1 MNLQLLVCAVSC
13 LSAPL
18 DQEIDRGA
26 SKNANRLSM
35 ADSYFQASQRRI
47 GILYHKNTLVVAQCT
62 FLTAVYLMSTMQIL
76 ASWKCFVQAGTQ
88 CVAWLISQGQLKSDH
103 SSITQSSNR
112 HAEESLY
119 WSCLKS
125 EM

>member
-18 DQEIDRGA
+18 DQETSRGA
-26 SKNANRLSM
+26 SKNASRLAM

-47 GILYHKNTLVVAQCT
+47 GILYHKNTLVVVQCT

-76 ASWKCFVQAGTQ
+76 AAWKCFVQAGTQ
-88 CVAWLISQGQLKSDH
+88 CLAWLTSEGRLKSDH
-103 SSITQSSNR
+103 PDMVHSSSR

-125 EM
+125 EL